1 MNVLP
6 LTHPSTRRPRLTLLA
21 LGGTIAGKATQS
33 TVYVGYQAAVS
44 DITEVLTSVPEL
56 SGVADIQAQQILQV
70 ASQDMASQHLLSLG
84 KEINRLLSRSDCDGV
99 VITQGTNTLEE
110 TSFFLNLVVRSHKP
124 VVVTGAMRPSTSL
137 SADGPMN
144 LYRATVVAA
153 SPQAMGRGVMV
164 VMNDQ
169 ILGARDV
176 HKTDTM
182 TVDSFKSPL
191 FGVMGLVAD
200 NKCHFYRSGIR
211 CHTLDSEFDISEI
224 QELPKVD
231 IVYGYQDDDRA
242 LLDACV
248 ASGSKGVVL
257 AGAGTAAISAR
268 LVPAVKDAI
277 TAGVAVVRVSRSS
290 LGLVGHNVEFDDDV
304 NGTASGDTLNPAK
317 ARILLM
323 LALTRF
329 SNRASIQACFDRY

>member
-1 MNVLP
+1 
-6 LTHPSTRRPRLTLLA
+6 
-21 LGGTIAGKATQS
+21 
-33 TVYVGYQAAVS
+33 
-44 DITEVLTSVPEL
+44 
-56 SGVADIQAQQILQV
+56 
-70 ASQDMASQHLLSLG
+70 
-84 KEINRLLSRSDCDGV
+84 
-99 VITQGTNTLEE
+99 
-110 TSFFLNLVVRSHKP
+110 
-124 VVVTGAMRPSTSL
+124 
-137 SADGPMN
+137 
-144 LYRATVVAA
+144 
-153 SPQAMGRGVMV
+153 MV

-200 NKCHFYRSGIR
+200 NACHFYRSGIR
-211 CHTLDSEFDISEI
+211 CHTLASEFDISET

-242 LLDACV
+242 LVDACV
-248 ASGSKGVVL
+248 TSGSKGIVL

-277 TAGVAVVRVSRSS
+277 ASGVAVVRVSRSS

-304 NGTASGDTLNPAK
+304 YGTASGDTLNPAK

-329 SNRASIQACFDRY
+329 STRASIQACFDRY